1 MLVVWSR
8 AGLANRLHALINA
21 LYLQQKTNRVV
32 YSCWPLNEHLQVPVH
47 ELFQYPLPLIEE
59 SIARDMLQAPLSHV
73 CRFLETQRPI
83 TNVSVR
89 TPLVLEEIPSSF
101 IREVLKGVVW
111 HPALLERVK
120 VERLRYSLNDQTI
133 GIHAR
138 GTDITSLTQLQI
150 EVKKALYRIGS
161 AKILICSDEP
171 QVLGDIVSPRI
182 VRTAC
187 GSRHT
192 LEGMKQAVVD
202 LLLLSG
208 TKIRYYSPMST
219 YSWIAIALSNAPRRQ
234 VKGVLKELYQ
244 VV

>member
-1 MLVVWSR
+1 
-8 AGLANRLHALINA
+8 
-21 LYLQQKTNRVV
+21 
-32 YSCWPLNEHLQVPVH
+32 
-47 ELFQYPLPLIEE
+47 
-59 SIARDMLQAPLSHV
+59 MLQAPLSHV
-73 CRFLETQRPI
+73 CRFLETQRPT

-138 GTDITSLTQLQI
+138 GTDITSLPQLQI
-150 EVKKALYRIGS
+150 EVKKALMICSGS
-161 AKILICSDEP
+161 SKILICSDEP
-171 QVLGDIVSPRI
+171 QVLGDIVNPRI

-219 YSWIAIALSNAPRRQ
+219 YSWIAISLSNAPLHLIPRRQ
-234 VKGVLKELYQ
+234 IKGVLKELYQ
-244 VV
+244 AV